1 MNFQRQTLANW
12 LGLVS
17 LFLAVW
23 PVVYVF
29 HADSFPNNALIESVI
44 FYGEIGGSL
53 FAALLA
59 GIVGSRWWLF
69 ALLGGVTDVVVAL
82 GFSP

>member
-1 MNFQRQTLANW
+1 MKLSRQTLANW

-17 LFLAVW
+17 LSLAVL

-29 HADSFPNNALIESVI
+29 HADSFPNNALTNSVI
-44 FYGEIGGSL
+44 FYGGIGGSL
-53 FAALLA
+53 FAATVA
-59 GIVGSRWWLF
+59 GLVGSRWWLF
-69 ALLGGVTDVVVAL
+69 ALLGGVMDVVVAL

>member
-1 MNFQRQTLANW
+1 MNFHRQTLANW

-17 LFLAVW
+17 VLLAVV

-29 HADSFPNNALIESVI
+29 HADSFPSHALTESVVLI
-44 FYGEIGGSL
+44 GGIGGSL
-53 FAALLA
+53 VAALVA
-59 GIVGSRWWLF
+59 GLVGSRWWLF
-69 ALLGGVTDVVVAL
+69 ALLVGVMDVVVAY

>member
-12 LGLVS
+12 VGFVS

-23 PVVYVF
+23 PVVFVF
-29 HADSFPNNALIESVI
+29 HADSFPNNALTAVI
-44 FYGEIGGSL
+44 FYGGIGGSL
-53 FAALLA
+53 FAALVA
-59 GIVGSRWWLF
+59 GVVSSRWWF
-69 ALLGGVTDVVVAL
+69 VALLGGVVDVIVAL

>member
-1 MNFQRQTLANW
+1 MNFHRQTLANW

-17 LFLAVW
+17 LFLAVV
-23 PVVYVF
+23 PVVYVL
-29 HADSFPNNALIESVI
+29 HADFFPNHALTESVVLI
-44 FYGEIGGSL
+44 GAIGGSL
-53 FAALLA
+53 FTALVA

-69 ALLGGVTDVVVAL
+69 ALLGGVVDVVVAY